1 MNVDDLAD
9 MAGRYRANVHTIQKP
24 WGEAFSLE
32 EIEAKV
38 AEWAKPKRPFHH
50 SKIAGAIFG
59 GVIGI
64 AFGIF
69 LLLLKTFWG
78 K

>member
-1 MNVDDLAD
+1 MDSPDRLPHLARLAEAHEPDLI
-9 MAGRYRANVHTIQKP
+9 RA
-24 WGEAFSLE
+24 